1 VVRLNGQRRRRTPP
15 LAIGAASGWKKE
27 VVAME
32 VALGLGLIVVG
43 GSGGRSSPASER
55 FGGRGRPNEQ
65 GIWAKRPSKEQLFL
79 FSFFE
84 QSAVLCRYTP
94 FHFEKK
100 KKGIK
105 TYQRVF

>member
-1 VVRLNGQRRRRTPP
+1 
-15 LAIGAASGWKKE
+15 
-27 VVAME
+27 ME
-32 VALGLGLIVVG
+32 VALGLGLIVVR

-100 KKGIK
+100 RKA
-105 TYQRVF
+105 